1 MEMENDGYFEPIAPY
16 STYSE
21 LHLGFSGW
29 ACSSREILIMQGMPV
44 KKCTMIVCVS
54 QLLVPSI
61 DTRYSTATFYLSATL
76 SQICSAY

>member
-29 ACSSREILIMQGMPV
+29 ACSSREILIMQGMPCLWKNV
-44 KKCTMIVCVS
+44 RWLYVS
-54 QLLVPSI
+54 HN
-61 DTRYSTATFYLSATL
+61 Y
-76 SQICSAY
+76 